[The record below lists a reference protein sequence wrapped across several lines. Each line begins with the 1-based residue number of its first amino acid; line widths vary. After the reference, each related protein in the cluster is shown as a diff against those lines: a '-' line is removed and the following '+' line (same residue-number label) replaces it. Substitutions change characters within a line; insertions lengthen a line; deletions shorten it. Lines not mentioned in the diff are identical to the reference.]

1 MNAALGVMRAQQ
13 AAGKNA
19 EAAAAYNQA
28 LSSASNA
35 KSVSAVQKQNPT
47 FTAMASNPMK
57 PVEFGTP
64 VGNNVGYVSEKS
76 PPSYTPPSSPPP
88 PPPAPPLP
96 KFTRMTAPDKNI
108 KVASSD
114 IIQFDD
120 NAVDIA
126 LIQDL
131 LFENIGA
138 TELANISRTDLIDGQ
153 EVIYSPIKNLPSVR
167 REFNPNNIVATSY
180 STDYFSRFGIDIIQR
195 GVNEPY
201 IDDNGNLV
209 IEVDSVGE
217 AEEIQVQILSNGTID
232 LIEEI

>member
-1 MNAALGVMRAQQ
+1 MAFGSYADVEAALKAESDVWSQGKGHTNEAVRQNALAARAWWNSQQ
-13 AAGKNA
+13 T
-19 EAAAAYNQA
+19 
-28 LSSASNA
+28 SSY
-35 KSVSAVQKQNPT
+35 SAPT
-47 FTAMASNPMK
+47 S
-57 PVEFGTP
+57 TP
-64 VGNNVGYVSEKS
+64 A
-76 PPSYTPPSSPPP
+76 PPP

-96 KFTRMTAPDKNI
+96 NFTRMTAPDKNI
-108 KVASSD
+108 KVAPSD

-120 NAVDIA
+120 NAVDIS

-153 EVIYSPIKNLPSVR
+153 DVIYSPIKNLPSVR

-195 GVNEPY
+195 GVYEPY
-201 IDDNGNLV
+201 IDDDGNLV
-209 IEVDSVGE
+209 IQVNSAGE

>member
-1 MNAALGVMRAQQ
+1 MAFNSYADVAAALKAESDVWSKGQGHTNDAIRQNALAARAWWNSQQ
-13 AAGKNA
+13 SS
-19 EAAAAYNQA
+19 
-28 LSSASNA
+28 SSA
-35 KSVSAVQKQNPT
+35 PT
-47 FTAMASNPMK
+47 S
-57 PVEFGTP
+57 TP
-64 VGNNVGYVSEKS
+64 A
-76 PPSYTPPSSPPP
+76 PPP

-209 IEVDSVGE
+209 VEVDSVGE